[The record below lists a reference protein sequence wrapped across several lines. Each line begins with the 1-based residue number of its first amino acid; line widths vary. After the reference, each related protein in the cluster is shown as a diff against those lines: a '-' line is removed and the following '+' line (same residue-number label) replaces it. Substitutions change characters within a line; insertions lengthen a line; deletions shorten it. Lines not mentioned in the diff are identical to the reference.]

1 MLINVL
7 INMLYISG
15 IIIYLTLFGQS
26 WAFQPISTSTK
37 RTILSA
43 RRSTSDRPRRQPPN
57 RKTAT
62 SRRTTTPTEERKRA
76 PHQFDHTK
84 ADARPFLE
92 DPSAYVKEHNSPNED
107 APYYKFDNDED
118 DTTTKTLVKEGS
130 HIKSI
135 SLDDLFPGINFS
147 EMFCSNAKFR
157 DDIRNSM
164 REDIFDSTPAYEGM
178 SDKARKMLL
187 LPDSSLQGS
196 WNCKSD
202 TDDQLRMKNLTKVL
216 KGYLGDE
223 APTGDH
229 FMQTVGSLCGSKP
242 STHWIDIVGIKDR
255 KIDHSW
261 HQDTGTSPNGDTYTV
276 LLGFPKEDNYD
287 GIGVFSHSVNLKYER
302 VASDDHP
309 SNEPVLYPGLEIDDK
324 YIVKPRFAKGSEIV
338 MFRDIDTLHSAPDV
352 TYRTSVMRFM

>member
-1 MLINVL
+1 MLL
-7 INMLYISG
+7 ISG
-15 IIIYLTLFGQS
+15 IIYLTLIVERS
-26 WAFQPISTSTK
+26 WAFIQPSSTSTK
-37 RTILSA
+37 RANILLSA
-43 RRSTSDRPRRQPPN
+43 RRSTSDRPRRPPPN
-57 RKTAT
+57 RNTADRSRT
-62 SRRTTTPTEERKRA
+62 STPSVTEERKRA
-76 PHQFDHTK
+76 PHQFDHTT

-118 DTTTKTLVKEGS
+118 DTTKTLVKEGS

-147 EMFCSNAKFR
+147 EMFCSSAKFR
-157 DDIRNSM
+157 DNIRNSM

-196 WNCKSD
+196 WNCKRS
-202 TDDQLRMKNLTKVL
+202 DDQLRMKKLTKVL
-216 KGYLGDE
+216 KEYLGEDG
-223 APTGDH
+223 PTGDH
-229 FMQTVGSLCGSKP
+229 FLQTIGGLCGSKP

-261 HQDTGTSPNGDTYTV
+261 HQDSGRSPNGDTYTV

-309 SNEPVLYPGLEIDDK
+309 PNEPVLYPGLEIDDK